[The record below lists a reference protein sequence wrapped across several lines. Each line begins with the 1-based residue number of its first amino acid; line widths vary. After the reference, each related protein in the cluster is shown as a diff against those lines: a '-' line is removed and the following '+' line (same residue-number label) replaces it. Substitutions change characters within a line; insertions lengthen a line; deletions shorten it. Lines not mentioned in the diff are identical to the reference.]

1 MSVSLTPTHSSAP
14 TILVVEDSDVVRT
27 LTGRMLVEE
36 GYPVVTAIDGVE
48 AIEVL
53 EQCSIGAVLTDIKM
67 PRTDGHELA
76 VQIAVRWPDLRMLFM
91 TGHPEAELT
100 RDLPGPLLMK
110 PFTPEALAAAVREL
124 VTNRN
129 GGLAS
134 A

>member
-1 MSVSLTPTHSSAP
+1 MSVSLTPTPPSAP
-14 TILVVEDSDVVRT
+14 TILIVEDSDVVRT
-27 LTGRMLVEE
+27 LTGRMLVDE

-53 EQCSIGAVLTDIKM
+53 ERCSIGAVLTDLKM
-67 PRTDGHELA
+67 PRMDGRELA
-76 VQIAVRWPDLRMLFM
+76 AQVAARWPGVRMLFM
-91 TGHPEAELT
+91 TGHPDAELT

-110 PFTPEALAAAVREL
+110 PFAPEALAAAVRAV
-124 VTNRN
+124 VTAQD

>member
-1 MSVSLTPTHSSAP
+1 MSVSLTPSHPSAP
-14 TILVVEDSDVVRT
+14 TILIVEDSDVVRT
-27 LTGRMLVEE
+27 LTGRMLVDE

-53 EQCSIGAVLTDIKM
+53 ERCSIGAVLTDLKM
-67 PRTDGHELA
+67 PRMNGRELA
-76 VQIAVRWPDLRMLFM
+76 VQVAARWPGVRMLFM
-91 TGHPEAELT
+91 TGHAEAELT

-110 PFTPEALAAAVREL
+110 PFTPEALVGAVRAL
-124 VTNRN
+124 VTARN